1 MKRLRLILIAL
12 PILSAVA
19 QAPQGIVAWK
29 AADLKGY
36 TATLAPK
43 ASGDQK
49 LATQSLGNFGPTH
62 NAVMVYRA
70 ANGEA
75 EYHET
80 AADFTIIEAG
90 AGDLIVGGT
99 VKDARVTG
107 PGEIRGSSV
116 EGGTTYRVE
125 PGDIINIPAKTTHQ
139 MTVPPGGSVTY
150 MVVKVITK

>member
-19 QAPQGIVAWK
+19 QAPQGIAAWK

-36 TATLAPK
+36 TAALAPK

-99 VKDARVTG
+99 VKDGHSTG
-107 PGEIRGSSV
+107 PGEIRGPSI
-116 EGGTTYRVE
+116 EGGKVYHVE
-125 PGDIINIPAKTTHQ
+125 PGDIVNVPAKTPHQ
-139 MTVPPGGSVTY
+139 MTVPSGGSITY
-150 MVVKVITK
+150 MVVKINTK

>member
-1 MKRLRLILIAL
+1 MSTTSTEAAQNIA
-12 PILSAVA
+12 V
-19 QAPQGIVAWK
+19 WK
-29 AADLKGY
+29 AVDLEGY
-36 TATLAPK
+36 AATLAPK
-43 ASGDQK
+43 ASGAQA
-49 LATQSLGNFGPTH
+49 LAVDSLGNFGPTH

-75 EYHET
+75 EFHET

-90 AGDLIVGGT
+90 AGDLIVGGA
-99 VKDARVTG
+99 VVEPRVTG

-116 EGGTTYRVE
+116 EGGTTYHVE

-150 MVVKVITK
+150 IVVKIITK